1 MKSTYDKTQTRH
13 EGGTN
18 LKTPF
23 DTDKAW
29 VRLHDRFLK
38 DGLLQEDDASS
49 PTTIR
54 LYRPWMGWAATL
66 LVLLTTGILIY
77 LTTIRPDHTGLYTL
91 ITNQEDNTLIKV
103 LDDGTVVYL
112 AERASLHIPEQFSA
126 THRSVTL
133 SGEAF
138 FDIEPNRDHP
148 FSIHTESAIVAV
160 LGTAFNIRSHSEEE
174 FELFV
179 EHGMVRVD
187 LKKHEKQSM
196 HAGVGDMVRF
206 DDGKLVKHKGTNLE
220 ASAWKI
226 NRMHFKDETLENV
239 LSVINRNYD
248 SNLLIDREDLKSRR
262 ITVTFY
268 NNTLPTIIELLCL
281 SMNLDAEERRDE
293 SIVLKPKT

>member
-13 EGGTN
+13 AGGIS
-18 LKTPF
+18 LKTPV

-29 VRLHDRFLK
+29 EKLYDRFSE
-38 DGLLQEDDASS
+38 DGLLQEDDSTHTALR
-49 PTTIR
+49 I
-54 LYRPWMGWAATL
+54 YRPWMGWAASL
-66 LVLLTTGILIY
+66 LVMLSTGLLIY
-77 LTTIRPDHTGLYTL
+77 STITKPDHAGLFTL
-91 ITNQEDNTLIKV
+91 INNQEDNTLIEV

-112 AERASLHIPEQFSA
+112 AERASLQIPEHFSA
-126 THRSVTL
+126 SHRSVTL

-138 FDIEPNRDHP
+138 FDIEPNREHP
-148 FSIHTESAIVAV
+148 FRIHTESAVVEV
-160 LGTAFNIRSHSEEE
+160 LGTAFNIRSHSEQE

-196 HAGVGDMVRF
+196 HAGVGDMVQF
-206 DDGKLVKHKGTNLE
+206 DDGKLVKRQGTDLE

-239 LSVINRNYD
+239 LSVINRNY
-248 SNLLIDREDLKSRR
+248 NAHLLLDREELKSRR

-281 SMNLDAEERRDE
+281 SMNLDVEERTDE
-293 SIVLKPKT
+293 TIVLKPKT